1 MTSQNMKRT
10 WTKCAAAAGA
20 ILVTAHPAFAADAL
34 VPGYIWIGQAAGGTG
49 NGNGTGGNGNGA
61 GGAANGAGGGVGAG
75 GNGAGGGTGNGV
87 GGGVGAAANGNGA
100 NAGAGAGNGAGAGA
114 NGNGTN
120 GVGTGANGTGANGNG
135 TNGNGANGNG
145 ANGNGT
151 NGTNGTGT
159 NNGNGTNSNGSN
171 GNGTTGVGS
180 SGSNGN
186 GGVGSSQSA
195 AGNSGNQGSL
205 PLPGAS
211 AGPRVFNLAQT
222 IQTSLRSSADVE
234 VATRNIEIDRKRADE
249 AAAAGRPNVNAS
261 GQATRFDQKTQIALG
276 GGPPILVTG
285 THDEILQLDVTDR
298 LDLTGQIRAATDQLR
313 LQSLADEFILGSV
326 RNARILRAQ
335 TIYFNTLR
343 AQHQVD
349 VSNAALSNA
358 QRQLTDATNL
368 NGAGVGQRI
377 DVLRAQTQVAT
388 AEQDLATAEN
398 NYGVALTSFNDLVG
412 RALNAPVLLQDAAGV
427 SIAQPVTDFSQVGAP
442 DAKAAPPLP
451 NAPQEVAAINIQNAL
466 QYANQQRPE
475 ILQAQVNVRVAQTG
489 VKLARAGLE
498 PTFSL
503 TAAGDYYP
511 DTNFQFVRKRTAQIT
526 ANLNIPLYDGGV
538 TRDRVQEAHLSTDNA
553 QTSLASTR
561 SDVALDVR
569 QSYLNLVTAAQ
580 QIGAANAALQSAVA
594 ARQLAELRY
603 QGQVGTYLEVTDAQ
617 SALVQSENNQVD
629 AVYNYLV
636 ARAQF
641 QNSIGAPQTQ

>member
-1 MTSQNMKRT
+1 MKRT
-10 WTKCAAAAGA
+10 WTKHAATVGT
-20 ILVTAHPAFAADAL
+20 ILVTAHSAFAADAL

-49 NGNGTGGNGNGA
+49 NGNAGAAGNGNGA

-75 GNGAGGGTGNGV
+75 GNGANGGTANGA
-87 GGGVGAAANGNGA
+87 GAGVGAAANSTGGNAGT
-100 NAGAGAGNGAGAGA
+100 GAGAGNSTGGGANGAGA
-114 NGNGTN
+114 NGASQNGAGTN
-120 GVGTGANGTGANGNG
+120 ANGANNNSNSTNNNGNGANSNG
-135 TNGNGANGNG
+135 TNGNG
-145 ANGNGT
+145 T
-151 NGTNGTGT
+151 
-159 NNGNGTNSNGSN
+159 N

-186 GGVGSSQSA
+186 SGLGSSQSA

-205 PLPGAS
+205 PLPGA
-211 AGPRVFNLAQT
+211 AARQVFNLAQT
-222 IQTSLRSSADVE
+222 IQAGLQSSADVE
-234 VATRNIEIDRKRADE
+234 VATRNVEIDRKRADE

-261 GQATRFDQKTQIALG
+261 GQATEFDQKTQVALG

-285 THDEILQLDVTDR
+285 RHDEILQLDVTNR
-298 LDLTGQIRAATDQLR
+298 LDLTGQIRAAADQLG
-313 LQSLADEFILGSV
+313 LQSLADQFVLGSV

-349 VSNAALSNA
+349 VSNAALVDA

-368 NGAGVGQRI
+368 SGAGVGQRI
-377 DVLRAQTQVAT
+377 DVLRAQTQVST
-388 AEQDLATAEN
+388 AQQDLATSEN
-398 NYGVALTSFNDLVG
+398 NFGVALTSFNDLVG
-412 RALNAPVLLQDAAGV
+412 RPLNAPVTLQDVPGV
-427 SIAQPVTDFSQVGAP
+427 NIAQPVTDFSQVGAP
-442 DAKAAPPLP
+442 DANAAPPLP

-475 ILQAQVNVRVAQTG
+475 VLQAQVNVRVAQTG

-511 DTNFQFVRKRTAQIT
+511 DTNFQFIRKRTAQIT

-538 TRDRVQEAHLSTDNA
+538 TRDRVQEAHLTTDNA

-580 QIGAANAALQSAVA
+580 QISAANAALQSAIA

-603 QGQVGTYLEVTDAQ
+603 QGQVGTYLEITDAQ
-617 SALVQSENNQVD
+617 SALIQAENNQVD

>member
-1 MTSQNMKRT
+1 MTRT
-10 WTKCAAAAGA
+10 WTKYAATVGTMTASVMLAA
-20 ILVTAHPAFAADAL
+20 AHPAFASDAL
-34 VPGYIWIGQAAGGTG
+34 TPGYIWIGQAAGGTG
-49 NGNGTGGNGNGA
+49 NGNGAAGNGNGA

-75 GNGAGGGTGNGV
+75 GNGAGGG
-87 GGGVGAAANGNGA
+87 VGAANGNANGA
-100 NAGAGAGNGAGAGA
+100 NAGVGAGNGGVGGANNGVGAGA
-114 NGNGTN
+114 N
-120 GVGTGANGTGANGNG
+120 GVGTGANG
-135 TNGNGANGNG
+135 NGA
-145 ANGNGT
+145 
-151 NGTNGTGT
+151 NGTGT
-159 NNGNGTNSNGSN
+159 NGTSTNNGTSNSNGTSNGNGTN

-211 AGPRVFNLAQT
+211 TAPQTFNLAQT
-222 IQTSLRSSADVE
+222 IQAGLRSSADVD
-234 VATRNIEIDRKRADE
+234 VATRNVEIDRKRADE
-249 AAAAGRPNVNAS
+249 AAAAARPNVNAS
-261 GQATRFDQKTQIALG
+261 GQATRFDQKTQVALG
-276 GGPPILVTG
+276 MGPPLIVTG

-298 LDLTGQIRAATDQLR
+298 LDLTGQIRAATDQYR
-313 LQSLADEFILGSV
+313 LQSLADTFILGSV

-349 VSNAALSNA
+349 VSNAALANA

-368 NGAGVGQRI
+368 NNAGVGQRI
-377 DVLRAQTQVAT
+377 DVLRAQTQVDT
-388 AEQDLATAEN
+388 AEQDLATSEN

-412 RALNAPVLLQDAAGV
+412 RPLNAPVTLQDAAGV
-427 SIAQPVTDFSQVGAP
+427 VIALPVTDFSQVGAP

-451 NAPQEVAAINIQNAL
+451 NAPQEVAAINIDNAL
-466 QYANQQRPE
+466 RYANQARPE

-489 VKLARAGLE
+489 IKLARAGLE

-511 DTNFQFVRKRTAQIT
+511 DTNFQFIRKRTAQIT
-526 ANLNIPLYDGGV
+526 ANLNIPLYDGGA

-580 QIGAANAALQSAVA
+580 QIGAANAALQSAIA
-594 ARQLAELRY
+594 ARQLAEIRY

>member
-1 MTSQNMKRT
+1 MKRT
-10 WTKCAAAAGA
+10 WTKCTTIAGVMTAGA
-20 ILVTAHPAFAADAL
+20 ILAAAHPAFAGEAL
-34 VPGYIWIGQAAGGTG
+34 TPGRTWIGQAAGGTG
-49 NGNGTGGNGNGA
+49 NGNAGAAGNGNGA

-75 GNGAGGGTGNGV
+75 GNGAGGGTNAGGNGV
-87 GGGVGAAANGNGA
+87 GAGVGAAANGNANGA
-100 NAGAGAGNGAGAGA
+100 NGGVGAGA

-120 GVGTGANGTGANGNG
+120 GVGTGANNNG
-135 TNGNGANGNG
+135 TNA
-145 ANGNGT
+145 NGT
-151 NGTNGTGT
+151 NANGTNANGT
-159 NNGNGTNSNGSN
+159 NNNGTNSTGTNGS

-186 GGVGSSQSA
+186 SGLGTSQSA

-211 AGPRVFNLAQT
+211 SGPQTFNLAQT
-222 IQTSLRSSADVE
+222 IQAGLRSSADVE
-234 VATRNIEIDRKRADE
+234 VATRNVQIDRKRADE

-261 GQATRFDQKTQIALG
+261 GQATRFDQKTQVALG
-276 GGPPILVTG
+276 GLPPILVTG
-285 THDEILQLDVTDR
+285 THDEILQLDVTNR
-298 LDLTGQIRAATDQLR
+298 FDLTGQIRASTAQYQ
-313 LQSLADEFILGSV
+313 LQSLADEFTLSSV

-349 VSNAALSNA
+349 VSNAALADA

-368 NGAGVGQRI
+368 NNAGVGQRI
-377 DVLRAQTQVAT
+377 DVLRAQTQVDT
-388 AEQDLATAEN
+388 AEQDLATSEN

-412 RALNAPVLLQDAAGV
+412 RPLNAPVTLQDAAGV
-427 SIAQPVTDFSQVGAP
+427 NIAQPVTDFSQVGAP

-451 NAPQEVAAINIQNAL
+451 NAPQEVAAINIDNAL
-466 QYANQQRPE
+466 RYANQQRPE

-489 VKLARAGLE
+489 IKLARAGLE

-526 ANLNIPLYDGGV
+526 ANLNIPLYDGGA

-553 QTSLASTR
+553 GTSLASTR

-580 QIGAANAALQSAVA
+580 QIGAANAALQSAIA

-603 QGQVGTYLEVTDAQ
+603 QGQVGTYLEITDAQ